1 VQGYLSATSSS
12 SVRVRIEDGQRA
24 WLTIKSA
31 VAGTTRQEF
40 EYEIPAE
47 DAKSLLQLGVGSP
60 IAKTRYRVPVDRHV
74 WEVDVFEG
82 ANTGLVVA
90 EIELESE
97 SEEFSLPDWIG
108 KEISADKRYYN
119 AALTHAP
126 YSTWT
131 KK

>member
-1 VQGYLSATSSS
+1 
-12 SVRVRIEDGQRA
+12 
-24 WLTIKSA
+24 
-31 VAGTTRQEF
+31 
-40 EYEIPAE
+40 
-47 DAKSLLQLGVGSP
+47 
-60 IAKTRYRVPVDRHV
+60 
-74 WEVDVFEG
+74 VDVFEG